1 MLSPKHIKTILFLLN
16 PKNGPSFWTKKKHKC
31 NFFQRVVI
39 IVRGELPA
47 EEEMEEDLKK
57 YIRMNTYIESENPWF
72 WQRLR

>member
-1 MLSPKHIKTILFLLN
+1 M
-16 PKNGPSFWTKKKHKC
+16 
-31 NFFQRVVI
+31 I

-47 EEEMEEDLKK
+47 EEDMEEDLKK